1 MGRVVST
8 AESRDGI
15 VRTVT
20 LKTAKGYLTRPVQ
33 RLHLLEPNEMDSSEM
48 QTTVEAVDIELAN
61 QQEENHFAV
70 SEEKEVS
77 NEDEHEDAF
86 PPPNTSPGVIDED
99 ETKISE
105 TGCEK
110 GRLNIPTVDIQG
122 GECSRSGRRLRKP
135 DRLEYKL

>member
-1 MGRVVST
+1 M
-8 AESRDGI
+8 E
-15 VRTVT
+15 
-20 LKTAKGYLTRPVQ
+20 
-33 RLHLLEPNEMDSSEM
+33 SSEM
-48 QTTVEAVDIELAN
+48 QTTVEVVDIESTK
-61 QQEENHFAV
+61 QQEESRFAG

-77 NEDEHEDAF
+77 NEDGQESAF
-86 PPPNTSPGVIDED
+86 PPPNTSPGVVDED

-110 GRLNIPTVDIQG
+110 GKLNIPTVDIQG